1 MDQNLHHGK
10 LLTFLED
17 ENRWQLKFN
26 NVYDDTL
33 YPMKRDSVLKY
44 ADAKSSTYN
53 IYQFYTVYIRLPT
66 MDEEVQGTEYK

>member
-1 MDQNLHHGK
+1 
-10 LLTFLED
+10 
-17 ENRWQLKFN
+17 
-26 NVYDDTL
+26 
-33 YPMKRDSVLKY
+33 MKRDSVLKY